1 MVFTYDGAPGA
12 TPVDTIRF
20 LTGDTDESEYFLE
33 DAEINWL
40 YQEWIAKGTP
50 YYVAAMACDAISAK
64 LAREVTINS
73 DGQTLSLD
81 QLQEKYS
88 RLSQQLR
95 EQHEDALVGGSSL
108 YAGGME
114 ADKRLYPDVAPLAFG
129 TRMHDNPEAGRQD
142 YGDTSDLLD
151 SWQSGQWGEAV
162 P

>member
-1 MVFTYDGAPGA
+1 MAFTYGGAPG
-12 TPVDTIRF
+12 TSPVDTIRF

-33 DAEINWL
+33 DGEISWL
-40 YQEWIAKGTP
+40 YEQWITKGTP
-50 YYVAAMACDAISAK
+50 YYVAAMASDAISAK

-73 DGQTLSLD
+73 DGQTLALD

-88 RLSQQLR
+88 TLSQQLR

-114 ADKRLYPDVAPLAFG
+114 ANKRLYPDVAPLSFG
-129 TRMHDNPEAGRQD
+129 TGMHDHREAGRQD
-142 YGDTSDLLD
+142 YGDMADLPD